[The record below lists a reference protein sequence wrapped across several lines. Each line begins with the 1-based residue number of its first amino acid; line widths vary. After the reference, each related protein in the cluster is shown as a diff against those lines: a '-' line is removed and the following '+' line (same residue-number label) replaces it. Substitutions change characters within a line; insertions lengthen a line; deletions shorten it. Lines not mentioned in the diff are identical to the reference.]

1 MKSTKTVQSYKNTA
15 AAKNRTTYKS
25 CKPNF
30 ADPIAIKDQN
40 PKDKPVD
47 GVGVEWDFRCPQ
59 YDQRS
64 SNFVNAG
71 THYGVGHKQPVGHAG
86 NPKQYVDV
94 LPVSRRNTIQV
105 DDLG

>member
-15 AAKNRTTYKS
+15 ADKNRSTQKTAKS
-25 CKPNF
+25 NF

-40 PKDKPVD
+40 LECKPED
-47 GVGVEWDFRCPQ
+47 GVNSPWDFRCPQ

-71 THYGVGHKQPVGHAG
+71 THYGVGHKQPVGHSG
-86 NPKQYVDV
+86 NPKEYADV
-94 LPVSRRNTIQV
+94 MPMTRHNTLQD

>member
-1 MKSTKTVQSYKNTA
+1 MKETKTTQSYKNTA
-15 AAKNRTTYKS
+15 SQKNRTTLDNSKS
-25 CKPNF
+25 GF
-30 ADPIAIKDQN
+30 SDPARIKAQN
-40 PKDKPVD
+40 PKDKPRD

-71 THYGVGHKQPVGHAG
+71 THYGVAHKQPVGHRG
-86 NPKQYVDV
+86 DPEQFVDC
-94 LPVSRRNTIQV
+94 LPQSRKKTMQD

>member
-15 AAKNRTTYKS
+15 AAKNRTSEKTAKS
-25 CKPNF
+25 GF
-30 ADPIAIKDQN
+30 SDPIAIREQN

-47 GVGVEWDFRCPQ
+47 GVGIEWDFRCPQ

-71 THYGVGHKQPVGHAG
+71 THYGVGHRQPVGHAG
-86 NPKQYVDV
+86 DPKMNVSV
-94 LPVSRRNTIQV
+94 LPRERRNTLQD

>member
-15 AAKNRTTYKS
+15 AEKGRSTLKTAKS
-25 CKPNF
+25 GF
-30 ADPIAIKDQN
+30 ADPDRIKEQN

-47 GVGVEWDFRCPQ
+47 GKPSIWDWRCPQ

-64 SNFVNAG
+64 SNFINAG
-71 THYGVGHKQPVGHAG
+71 THYGVGIKQPIGHKG
-86 NPKQYVDV
+86 NPKRVVDV
-94 LPVSRRNTIQV
+94 LPQTRKDTLQN

>member
-15 AAKNRTTYKS
+15 AETTRITRKTAKS
-25 CKPNF
+25 GF
-30 ADPIAIKDQN
+30 ADPIKIKEQN

-47 GVGVEWDFRCPQ
+47 GIKTPWDFRCHQ

-71 THYGVGHKQPVGHAG
+71 THYGVGINQPVGHKG
-86 NPKQYVDV
+86 NPKTVVDV
-94 LPVSRRNTIQV
+94 LPQERRNTLQD